1 MPSER
6 VQRRIDALLDE
17 SDEAI
22 SRRDWQTAREKD
34 IEFQD
39 KALAITQERG
49 MQPLIERILERREI
63 LRA

>member
-39 KALAITQERG
+39 KALPITQERG